1 MPVDG
6 GSVEYRFE
14 SNAEELKAQVKQAE
28 EAIRKG
34 AEAAG
39 KAGGASKEAGK
50 EAEGAGKKSEEAGK
64 KGEEAGNKAS
74 AAAKKAS
81 AAVKAFAVAAAAAI
95 GKVIKEGVE
104 YNAQIESYTQAFAT
118 LLGSEEAAVSKL
130 EELKNFAAVTPFELS
145 DVAKAT
151 QTMLSFGISA
161 DKTSEYLQYLGDV
174 SMGNKER
181 LDSLTLA
188 FSQVSAAG
196 KLTGQDMRQMIDAGF
211 NPLQEIAEMTGETI
225 GELQERMS
233 AGGVSA
239 EEVAEAFAHATQE
252 GGRFYQSM
260 EKQSKTLSGQLST
273 LKDNAKA
280 FLGSLTSGLST
291 TISQNLLPKA
301 NALLQDLNE
310 NADEVAG
317 TLKSIAIA
325 AGTVWASF
333 KAWKLGPIFLDA
345 QKKFLDASASL
356 NKLADAADD
365 AKIKQLAL
373 SGQLNLSQIAVAVL
387 TGKISLA
394 TAAQTAWNTV
404 IKANPL
410 GALLTVI
417 TLVSG
422 AVTILKDAFE
432 DTEPEF
438 ESLQYQIDSL
448 KEANDELKQSVSDS
462 RKEFNESTRDIES
475 NTIESQ
481 SLISSLMRLSENYK
495 GTTFEQ
501 ERMSFMVSR
510 LNELNEG
517 LNLTFDE
524 QTGALN
530 MTKQAME
537 DYIAAYEETAKMR
550 AAMKRVQDIT
560 DQLASVQWQIEET
573 KAAIRE
579 AEDAANSESFG
590 FSAFRDGDV
599 EVRRLKED
607 LSLLEAQEKS
617 LTGEHERASIALD
630 GYSESAIVATDAT
643 DGLTE
648 SIDAETQAVDAATAA
663 QNMLN
668 EVAALTE
675 PTIESVADR
684 IEEYANR
691 AQDGFNK
698 IDTESGISLENF
710 KANLEHNAEVMRKW
724 SEDLATLSKRGVNDG
739 FLQYLRDAGPESSG
753 LISELANSS
762 DEELQAVVDAWEQG
776 GNDAVS
782 AYEEDIATLSNT
794 LPPIISDAI
803 TQALLLASQKALEF
817 GDVGRIISDAIQSNV
832 EPVTVPVKIK
842 VSGPSGYSSAF
853 SQDVAD
859 RVTQNKYGSI
869 SRYKTG
875 IDFVGHDY
883 TPAFLDYGERVLTKE
898 ENAAFTAMGGVN
910 GMQNLA
916 RLATI
921 EQSVSGGV
929 GGGRPISLTVPLTV
943 DGREIAR
950 ASAYW
955 TSEQLSW
962 EEMRI

>member
-6 GSVEYRFE
+6 GSVEYKFE
-14 SNAEELKAQVKQAE
+14 SNADELRKQVKDAE
-28 EAIRKG
+28 DAIKSAGEQG
-34 AEAAG
+34 A
-39 KAGGASKEAGK
+39 
-50 EAEGAGKKSEEAGK
+50 
-64 KGEEAGNKAS
+64 AS
-74 AAAKKAS
+74 ANRATEAVKKTS
-81 AAVKAFAVAAAAAI
+81 AAVKALAVAAVAAI
-95 GKVIKEGVE
+95 GKVIKEGVA

-118 LLGSEEAAVSKL
+118 LLGSEEAALSKL

-151 QTMLSFGISA
+151 QTMLSFGIAA
-161 DKTSEYLQYLGDV
+161 DKTSEYLRYLGDV

-239 EEVAEAFAHATQE
+239 EEVAEAFAHATSE

-280 FLGSLTSGLST
+280 FLGSLTSGLATS
-291 TISQNLLPKA
+291 ISQNLLPKV
-301 NALLQDLNE
+301 NDLLQKLND

-317 TLKSIAIA
+317 ALKSMAIA

-333 KAWKLGPIFLDA
+333 KAWKLGTIFSDA
-345 QKKFLDASASL
+345 KKKFLDTAASL
-356 NKLADAADD
+356 TKIQETTKAASLAQVALEGKLTLS
-365 AKIKQLAL
+365 QLA
-373 SGQLNLSQIAVAVL
+373 VAAL

-394 TAAQTAWNTV
+394 TAAQTVWNTV

-417 TLVSG
+417 TLVVG
-422 AVTILKDAFE
+422 AVSLLSDAFG
-432 DTEPEF
+432 DMEPEIG
-438 ESLQYQIDSL
+438 SLEYKIDGL
-448 KEANDELKQSVSDS
+448 REANDELKQSISDS
-462 RKEFNESTRDIES
+462 RDEYKKSTQEIES
-475 NTIESQ
+475 NAIESQ
-481 SLISSLMRLSENYK
+481 SLISVLLELSENYR
-495 GTTFEQ
+495 GTAFEQ
-501 ERMSFMVSR
+501 EKMSSIVSR
-510 LNELNEG
+510 LNQLNEG

-530 MTKQAME
+530 MTKKALQ
-537 DYIAAYEETAKMR
+537 DYLATYAETSKMR
-550 AAMKRVQDIT
+550 AAMQRVLDIT
-560 DQLASVQWQIEET
+560 DQLATLQNQMELQKSVI
-573 KAAIRE
+573 
-579 AEDAANSESFG
+579 EDAAKAAESESFG
-590 FSAFRDGDV
+590 FSALTDGSMR
-599 EVRRLKED
+599 VRRATED
-607 LSLLEAQEKS
+607 LQSMENQEKS
-617 LTGEHERASIALD
+617 LLEELDRANIVLE
-630 GYSESAIVATDAT
+630 GYSDSTLVASESTE
-643 DGLTE
+643 GLTG
-648 SIDAETQAVDAATAA
+648 AVEGATEALDAATVA

-668 EVAALTE
+668 EVAALTQ
-675 PTIESVADR
+675 PTIESVADS

-691 AQDGFNK
+691 AQDGFKK
-698 IDTESGISLENF
+698 IDTESGISMANF
-710 KANLEHNAEVMRKW
+710 KANLEHNAEVMRGW
-724 SEDLATLSKRGVNDG
+724 SENLSTLSKRGISEG
-739 FLQYLRDAGPESSG
+739 FIRYLREAGPESAS
-753 LISELANSS
+753 LIAELASAS
-762 DEELQAVVDAWEQG
+762 DAELQAVVDAWEQG
-776 GNDAVS
+776 GKDAVS
-782 AYEEDIATLSNT
+782 AYEEDIATLSST
-794 LPPIISDAI
+794 LPPIIADAI
-803 TQALLLASQKALEF
+803 TQALLIAIDKASDF
-817 GDVGRIISDAIQSNV
+817 GQVGQIIADAIQSNV
-832 EPVTVPVKIK
+832 EPVTVPVNIKI
-842 VSGPSGYSSAF
+842 SGPSGYSSAF
-853 SQDVAD
+853 SQDVAN
-859 RVTQNKYGSI
+859 RVFANKYGGI

-875 IDFVGHDY
+875 IDFVGRDY
-883 TPAFLDYGERVLTKE
+883 TPAYLDYGERVLTKE
-898 ENAAFTAMGGVN
+898 ENAAYTAMGGVN

-916 RLATI
+916 RLATV

>member
-6 GSVEYRFE
+6 GSVEYKFE
-14 SNAEELKAQVKQAE
+14 SNADELKKQVKDAE
-28 EAIRKG
+28 DAIKSAGEQG
-34 AEAAG
+34 A
-39 KAGGASKEAGK
+39 
-50 EAEGAGKKSEEAGK
+50 
-64 KGEEAGNKAS
+64 AS
-74 AAAKKAS
+74 ADRATEAVKKTS
-81 AAVKAFAVAAAAAI
+81 AAVKALAVAAVAAI
-95 GKVIKEGVE
+95 GKVIKEGVA

-118 LLGSEEAAVSKL
+118 LLGSETAALSKL

-151 QTMLSFGISA
+151 QTMLSFGIAA
-161 DKTSEYLQYLGDV
+161 DKTSEYLRYLGDV

-239 EEVAEAFAHATQE
+239 EEVANAFAHATQE

-280 FLGSLTSGLST
+280 FLGSLTSGLATS
-291 TISQNLLPKA
+291 ISQNLLPKA

-317 TLKSIAIA
+317 ALKSMAIA

-333 KAWKLGPIFLDA
+333 KAWKLGTIFSDA
-345 QKKFLDASASL
+345 KKKFLDTAASL
-356 NKLADAADD
+356 TKIQETTKAASLAQVALEGKLTLS
-365 AKIKQLAL
+365 QLA
-373 SGQLNLSQIAVAVL
+373 VAAL

-394 TAAQTAWNTV
+394 TAAQTVWNTV

-417 TLVSG
+417 TLVVG
-422 AVTILKDAFE
+422 AVSLLSDAFG
-432 DTEPEF
+432 DMEPEIG
-438 ESLQYQIDSL
+438 SLEYKIDGL
-448 KEANDELKQSVSDS
+448 REANAELKQSISDS
-462 RKEFNESTRDIES
+462 RNEYKKSTQEIES
-475 NTIESQ
+475 NAIESQ
-481 SLISSLMRLSENYK
+481 SLISVLLELSENYR
-495 GTTFEQ
+495 GTAFEQ
-501 ERMSFMVSR
+501 EKMSSIVSR
-510 LNELNEG
+510 LNQLNEG

-530 MTKQAME
+530 MTKKALQ
-537 DYIAAYEETAKMR
+537 DYLSTYAETSKMR
-550 AAMKRVQDIT
+550 AAMQRVLDIT
-560 DQLASVQWQIEET
+560 DQLATLQNQMELQKSVI
-573 KAAIRE
+573 
-579 AEDAANSESFG
+579 EDAAKAAESESFG
-590 FSAFRDGDV
+590 FSALTDGSMR
-599 EVRRLKED
+599 VRRATED
-607 LSLLEAQEKS
+607 LQSMENQEKS
-617 LTGEHERASIALD
+617 LLEELDRANIVLEGYSDSTLVAAESTEGLTGAVEGATEALD
-630 GYSESAIVATDAT
+630 AA
-643 DGLTE
+643 
-648 SIDAETQAVDAATAA
+648 AVA

-668 EVAALTE
+668 EVAALTQ
-675 PTIESVADR
+675 PTIESVADS
-684 IEEYANR
+684 IEDYANR
-691 AQDGFNK
+691 AQDGFKK
-698 IDTESGISLENF
+698 IDTESGISMANF
-710 KANLEHNAEVMRKW
+710 KANLEHNAEVMRSW
-724 SEDLATLSKRGVNDG
+724 SDNLATLSKRGISEG
-739 FLQYLRDAGPESSG
+739 FIRYLREAGPESAS
-753 LISELANSS
+753 LIAELASAS
-762 DEELQAVVDAWEQG
+762 DAELQAVVDAWEQG
-776 GNDAVS
+776 GKDAVS
-782 AYEEDIATLSNT
+782 AYEEDIATLSST
-794 LPPIISDAI
+794 LPPIIADAI

-832 EPVTVPVKIK
+832 EPVTVPVNIK

-853 SQDVAD
+853 SQDVAN
-859 RVTQNKYGSI
+859 RVFANKYGGI

-875 IDFVGHDY
+875 IDFVGRDY
-883 TPAFLDYGERVLTKE
+883 TPAYLDYGERVMTKE
-898 ENAAFTAMGGVN
+898 ENAQYTALGGLT

-916 RLATI
+916 RLATV

>member
-6 GSVEYRFE
+6 GSVEYKFE
-14 SNAEELKAQVKQAE
+14 SNADELKKQVKDAE
-28 EAIRKG
+28 DAIKSAGEQG
-34 AEAAG
+34 A
-39 KAGGASKEAGK
+39 
-50 EAEGAGKKSEEAGK
+50 
-64 KGEEAGNKAS
+64 AS
-74 AAAKKAS
+74 ANRATEAVKKTS
-81 AAVKAFAVAAAAAI
+81 AAVKALAVAAVAAI
-95 GKVIKEGVE
+95 GKVIKEGVA

-161 DKTSEYLQYLGDV
+161 DKASEYLQYLGDV

-239 EEVAEAFAHATQE
+239 EEVAKAFAHATSE
-252 GGRFYQSM
+252 GGRFYQAM
-260 EKQSKTLSGQLST
+260 NKQSTTLSGQLST

-422 AVTILKDAFE
+422 AVAILKDAFE

-462 RKEFNESTRDIES
+462 RKELKESTRDIES
-475 NTIESQ
+475 NAIESQ

-560 DQLASVQWQIEET
+560 DQRASVQWQIEET

-579 AEDAANSESFG
+579 AEAAANSESFG

-599 EVRRLKED
+599 EVKRLKED
-607 LSLLEAQEKS
+607 LNLLEAQEKS
-617 LTGEHERASIALD
+617 LTGEHERASSALD
-630 GYSESAIVATDAT
+630 GYSESTIYATDAT

-648 SIDAETQAVDAATAA
+648 AIDAETQAVDAATAA

-675 PTIESVADR
+675 PTIESVADS

-691 AQDGFNK
+691 AQDGFKK
-698 IDTESGISLENF
+698 IDTESGISMANF
-710 KANLEHNAEVMRKW
+710 KANLEHNAEVMRGW
-724 SEDLATLSKRGVNDG
+724 SENLSTLSKRGISEG
-739 FLQYLRDAGPESSG
+739 FIRYLREAGPESAS
-753 LISELANSS
+753 LIAELASAS
-762 DEELQAVVDAWEQG
+762 DAELQAVVDAWEQG
-776 GNDAVS
+776 GKDAVS
-782 AYEEDIATLSNT
+782 AYEEDIATLSST
-794 LPPIISDAI
+794 LPPIVADAI
-803 TQALLLASQKALEF
+803 TQALLIAIDKASDF
-817 GDVGRIISDAIQSNV
+817 GQVGQIIADAIQSNV
-832 EPVTVPVKIK
+832 EPVTVPVNIK

-853 SQDVAD
+853 SQDVAN
-859 RVTQNKYGSI
+859 RVLANKYGSME
-869 SRYKTG
+869 RYKTG
-875 IDFVGHDY
+875 IDFVGRDY

-898 ENAAFTAMGGVN
+898 ENAAYTAMGGVN

-916 RLATI
+916 RLATV